1 MESPFNSEA
10 LQGKVALITG
20 GGSGIGFEI
29 ATHFGKHGAKIAIIG
44 RRKSVLDEAVEKLSS
59 QSIQALAIEG
69 DVRKEEDAK
78 RALDSTVAKFGK
90 LDILVN
96 GAAGNFLCLAEDLS
110 VNAFRTGRRF
120 FFLFFLFLFFCFISS
135 NTEKKNAV
143 LEIDTVGTYNMSH
156 HAMHY
161 LKSGAPGK
169 KSGEGGL
176 IINITATL
184 QFSAAW
190 FQTHLVSAKAAID
203 SMTRNLALEWGKD
216 YNIRVNAIAPGPIK
230 DTPGMSKLAPDEIN
244 IRDSP
249 PWGEKWDIA
258 MTAIFLASSAGK
270 YVNGAIIPVDGGA
283 WFHRPPH
290 FPKET
295 IRSLSRVVE
304 KRSRV
309 GSNTKSKL

>member
-10 LQGKVALITG
+10 LQGKVALVTG

-110 VNAFRTGRRF
+110 VNAFRT
-120 FFLFFLFLFFCFISS
+120 
-135 NTEKKNAV
+135 V

-190 FQTHLVSAKAAID
+190 FQTHLVAAKAAID